1 MQYFTVISEEAL
13 ARGIRRLTALTGLA
27 ALEATQLAD
36 SFAKQLETLR
46 SQKGETLR
54 DELVKLSANLGNQF
68 TLHLL
73 VLVNAY
79 SHAYTLIPCS
89 ITDEAALPA
98 VRKAHL
104 RDEVE
109 NLRNALRDAT
119 KNTKSDWLE
128 AAQHYA
134 EKVVASLAEH
144 SASVHAGVLEVGSF
158 NVGLTNA
165 IKAIREK
172 HDIPVLLLSP
182 DTSKP
187 KGAVTVVAQVP
198 DAYIEKGLKGWQFHA
213 I

>member
-1 MQYFTVISEEAL
+1 VQYFTVISEEAL

-36 SFAKQLETLR
+36 SFAKRLETLR

-68 TLHLL
+68 TLHFF
-73 VLVNAY
+73 VLVNAH
-79 SHAYTLIPCS
+79 SHIHRCFVLA
-89 ITDEAALPA
+89 DEAALPA

-134 EKVVASLAEH
+134 EKVVVSLAEH
-144 SASVHAGVLEVGSF
+144 SASVHVGVLEVGSF